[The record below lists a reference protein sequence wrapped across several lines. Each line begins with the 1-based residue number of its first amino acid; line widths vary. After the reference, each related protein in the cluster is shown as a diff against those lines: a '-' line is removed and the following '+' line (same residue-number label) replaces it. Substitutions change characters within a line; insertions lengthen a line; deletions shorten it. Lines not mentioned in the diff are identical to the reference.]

1 MATVKAVDLINRA
14 EEILQDNTNV
24 RWSQQTLLNYL
35 NDGQREVVLF
45 RPDANPVNAS
55 FTLAANSAKQ
65 TLPSAALRLLS
76 IYKNASPTTK
86 PITNIERRVLD
97 DQIEDWYGTTGT
109 NVEHYVYDPMDPK
122 IFYVYPHTT
131 SSSATISIVY
141 SSAPGDITISNFS
154 SDTTVIS
161 LDDVY
166 ANAILDYMLYR
177 AYQKD
182 TEYAGDMQ
190 RSAMYL
196 QSFQN
201 SLGVKNQV
209 DAGSTPRP
217 STPAQ

>member
-109 NVEHYVYDPMDPK
+109 NVEHYVYDTMYPN
-122 IFYVYPHTT
+122 IFY
-131 SSSATISIVY
+131 
-141 SSAPGDITISNFS
+141 
-154 SDTTVIS
+154 
-161 LDDVY
+161 L
-166 ANAILDYMLYR
+166 
-177 AYQKD
+177 
-182 TEYAGDMQ
+182 
-190 RSAMYL
+190 
-196 QSFQN
+196 
-201 SLGVKNQV
+201 
-209 DAGSTPRP
+209 
-217 STPAQ
+217 